1 VDESERSF
9 IFRDVFPSVSLL
21 IRIEVCTLREPLYS
35 INGLVFS
42 DVCVVL
48 LVSNLVTY
56 PYPSCSGTTE
66 SSVFSTYKLISY
78 YTNSTNLLKIPCSVT
93 PTLPNILTSVLSFLV
108 RLCVVYFVT
117 PLNNPHKLSPLP
129 CNSPFKSI

>member
-1 VDESERSF
+1 MSPRGHLFFSDG
-9 IFRDVFPSVSLL
+9 FPSVSLL
-21 IRIEVCTLREPLYS
+21 IRIEVCTLREHLYS

-42 DVCVVL
+42 DMCVVL

-66 SSVFSTYKLISY
+66 SFPFSTYKLISY
-78 YTNSTNLLKIPCSVT
+78 YTNSTKSEKMPCSVN

-117 PLNNPHKLSPLP
+117 PLNNPHILSPLL
-129 CNSPFKSI
+129 